1 MSKTKQRKD
10 QAFYEGYHDARKSK
24 GFRWKRHPYLGR
36 YKAGYKKGKAE
47 RQDVGIVGY
56 DDL

>member
-10 QAFYEGYHDARKSK
+10 QAYYEGYHDGRKGK
-24 GFRWKRHPYLGR
+24 PFGYKRHPYLGR
-36 YKAGYKKGKAE
+36 YKAGYKKGIKE
-47 RQDVGIVGY
+47 WQDVPVETY